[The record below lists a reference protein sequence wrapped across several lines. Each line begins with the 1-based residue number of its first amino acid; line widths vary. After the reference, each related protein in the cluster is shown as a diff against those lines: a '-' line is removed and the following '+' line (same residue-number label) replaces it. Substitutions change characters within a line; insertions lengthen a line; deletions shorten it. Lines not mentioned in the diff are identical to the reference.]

1 MKRYI
6 GLADCYGIESF
17 MPYDTNVRVTDM
29 LIRAYANSH
38 RKAIVFKA
46 EFEPDHIKAINK
58 LLECNYTINAFKLIK
73 ELYAT
78 GQVKDLQIS
87 AGKKRYYDA
96 IPDETLDP
104 YNSKHKKK
112 GGKEDA

>member
-73 ELYAT
+73 ELYAL
-78 GQVKDLQIS
+78 VKNLSIS
-87 AGKKRYYDA
+87 SGVLFVSKKV
-96 IPDETLDP
+96 LL
-104 YNSKHKKK
+104 
-112 GGKEDA
+112 